1 MLRNIYLKPDEEDDE
16 VVVESKSYDKLCCI
30 FPNDEYLAPKMG
42 WNITQM
48 DDKWIR
54 QRSDMW
60 KKKDDNRPEKGKEN
74 CTYTLMEALLE
85 RELRD

>member
-1 MLRNIYLKPDEEDDE
+1 MLRKICLKPDEEDDE
-16 VVVESKSYDKLCCI
+16 VVGESKSYDKLCWI

-48 DDKWIR
+48 DDEWTR
-54 QRSDMW
+54 QRSDMC
-60 KKKDDNRPEKGKEN
+60 KEKDDNRPGEGKEN
-74 CTYTLMEALLE
+74 YTYTLMVAWLE